1 MVLKKNIMIKAFFLF
16 TFFLLGS
23 CTYEYTDK
31 DKLNIE
37 EVKKIY
43 LNVKS
48 FEVKK
53 DNLDSNKTDSLLLNE
68 INNKVL
74 KNIETWA
81 WKKFSIEGK
90 QDIAYLDLVKINT
103 NLIEK
108 SKNKNSIILIIEQG
122 KEIYNI
128 SLNFDLSITDNEGF
142 SKTLKVSSKI
152 DLILLDKYSIIKR
165 NKVIDYNV
173 DKLIKLIDEKIN
185 VELNKDSF
193 KKFVIR

>member
-1 MVLKKNIMIKAFFLF
+1 MIKVFFLL
-16 TFFLLGS
+16 TFFLLGG

-48 FEVKK
+48 FEIKK

-74 KNIETWA
+74 KNIDSWA
-81 WKKFSIEGK
+81 WKKFSIKGK
-90 QDIAYLDLVKINT
+90 QDIAYLNLIKINT
-103 NLIEK
+103 NLLDK

-128 SLNFDLSITDNEGF
+128 SLNFDLSIIDNEGY

-152 DLILLDKYSIIKR
+152 DLILLDKYSILKR
-165 NKVIDYNV
+165 HKVIDYNV

>member
-81 WKKFSIEGK
+81 WKKFSIKGK

-108 SKNKNSIILIIEQG
+108 SKNKDSIILIIEQG

-165 NKVIDYNV
+165 HKVIDYNV

>member
-1 MVLKKNIMIKAFFLF
+1 MVLKKNIMIKTFCLF

-53 DNLDSNKTDSLLLNE
+53 DNLDSNKTDSLLVNE

-81 WKKFSIEGK
+81 WKKFSIKGK

-108 SKNKNSIILIIEQG
+108 SKNKDSIILIIEQG

-165 NKVIDYNV
+165 HKVIDYNV